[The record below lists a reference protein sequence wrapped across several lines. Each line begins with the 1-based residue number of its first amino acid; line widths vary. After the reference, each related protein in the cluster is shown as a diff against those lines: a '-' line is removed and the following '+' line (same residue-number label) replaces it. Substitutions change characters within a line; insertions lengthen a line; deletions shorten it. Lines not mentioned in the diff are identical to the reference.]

1 VRWAFDA
8 VALAACATLAAA
20 ILVVVAPE
28 HAGLVGHLWLVAM
41 LAIALGVALVRL
53 RAALPRRASTF
64 DAAFVAKSLP
74 GARPASLARIEREV
88 TLAAGTAF
96 DVHYRLRP
104 VLRTVATGLLLRR
117 GIDLERSPERARAVL
132 GPEVWELVRPDRP
145 PPSNRTAPGMPIAD
159 LEGVVA
165 HLERLAWS

>member
-8 VALAACATLAAA
+8 VALAACATLTAG
-20 ILVVVAPE
+20 ILLVVAPE

-53 RAALPRRASTF
+53 RAALPRRASAF
-64 DAAFVAKSLP
+64 DAAFAAKSLP
-74 GARPASLARIEREV
+74 GARPPSLARTEREI
-88 TLAAGTAF
+88 TLATGTAF

-104 VLRTVATGLLLRR
+104 VLRTVATGLLLGR

-132 GPEVWELVRPDRP
+132 GPDLWELVRPDRP
-145 PPSNRTAPGMPIAD
+145 PPSNRTAPGMPIAE
-159 LEGVVA
+159 LERAVDE
-165 HLERLAWS
+165 LERL

>member
-8 VALAACATLAAA
+8 IALAVCATLAAGVL
-20 ILVVVAPE
+20 LVVVPE

-53 RAALPRRASTF
+53 RAALPRRASAF
-64 DAAFVAKSLP
+64 DAAFTAKTLA
-74 GARPASLARIEREV
+74 GARPAALERTEREV
-88 TLAAGTAF
+88 TLSTGTAF

-117 GIDLERSPERARAVL
+117 GIDLERSPERASAVL
-132 GPEVWELVRPDRP
+132 GPDVWELVRPDRP
-145 PPSNRTAPGMPIAD
+145 PPSNRTAPGMSIAELD
-159 LEGVVA
+159 RAVDQLEQI
-165 HLERLAWS
+165 AWN